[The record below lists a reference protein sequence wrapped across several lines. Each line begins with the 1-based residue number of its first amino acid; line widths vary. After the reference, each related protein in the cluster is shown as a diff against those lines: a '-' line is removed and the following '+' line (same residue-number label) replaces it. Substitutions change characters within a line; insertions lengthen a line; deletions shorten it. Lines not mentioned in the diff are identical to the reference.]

1 VELKTKD
8 RILEA
13 AYKCFSEKG
22 YLGATTREIA
32 KNAGVSEVT
41 LFRHFKSKKELF
53 SEVLDRFSVI
63 PSLEKIG
70 RFKAELSG
78 VERVK
83 FAGIEIIKS
92 LQEKRNFL
100 KILLS
105 ETPKLTSEVNEVYTK
120 FSKKLFQI
128 LLNIFQTAFPHL
140 PKKELELKVQIFK
153 YTTFCFF
160 LSNEIFQGKVLS
172 EGEIL
177 SFVSELTD
185 EILGGKS

>member
-1 VELKTKD
+1 MRAND

-41 LFRHFKSKKELF
+41 LFRYFRSKKELF

-63 PSLEKIG
+63 PNLEKIG
-70 RFKAELSG
+70 RFKKEFSG
-78 VERVK
+78 VELVK

-120 FSKKLFQI
+120 FSKKLFQV

-140 PKKELELKVQIFK
+140 PKEELELKAQVFK

-177 SFVSELTD
+177 SFISELTD

>member
-1 VELKTKD
+1 MKTKD

-63 PSLEKIG
+63 PNLEKIG
-70 RFKAELSG
+70 RFKTELSG